1 MTVPSPLA
9 ALRVIECAGWNGVLA
24 GRLLADAG
32 ADVVRVVPPSGDP
45 LASEPPFFG
54 AKGPSI
60 QATWYNAGKRVLALD
75 LESATGRAEFL
86 RLVAAADILIE
97 DWEPDRPLVAQADLG
112 EANPALTRVS
122 VTPMGLDGPLAGW
135 HVNDL
140 VANALSG
147 SASVTGNASSPPI
160 SGYGNQSHHTVGL
173 YAAVC
178 ALAAHRAAEASGSF
192 QHVDLSA
199 HEALVSCTEQVLM
212 EWFFPEGVWKTNIAR
227 RQGSLHW
234 SGAYE
239 VYTAADGHGVM
250 VTASLKL
257 AEVLVPWL
265 IEDGAAQ
272 DLGDREKFPS
282 VVAMVRDL
290 PYVMKVLREW
300 VESRD
305 GEALFFEGQR
315 RHQPFGVVWNIEE
328 ALTKSPQ
335 IA

>member
-1 MTVPSPLA
+1 MTVPSPLG
-9 ALRVIECAGWNGVLA
+9 ALRVIECSGWNGVLA

-75 LESATGRAEFL
+75 LKSATGRAEFL
-86 RLVAAADILIE
+86 RLLAAADILIE

-122 VTPMGLDGPLAGW
+122 VTHMGLDGPLAGW
-135 HVNDL
+135 NVNDL

-147 SASVTGNASSPPI
+147 SASVTGNASTPPI

-192 QHVDLSA
+192 QHIDLSA

-250 VTASLKL
+250 
-257 AEVLVPWL
+257 
-265 IEDGAAQ
+265 
-272 DLGDREKFPS
+272 
-282 VVAMVRDL
+282 L
-290 PYVMKVLREW
+290 P
-300 VESRD
+300 
-305 GEALFFEGQR
+305 
-315 RHQPFGVVWNIEE
+315 P
-328 ALTKSPQ
+328 P
-335 IA
+335 